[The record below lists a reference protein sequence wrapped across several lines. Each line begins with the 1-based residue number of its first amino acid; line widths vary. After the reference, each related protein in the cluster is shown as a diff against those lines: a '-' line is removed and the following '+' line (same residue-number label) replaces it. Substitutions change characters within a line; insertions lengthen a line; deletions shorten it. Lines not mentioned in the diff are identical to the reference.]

1 MTVFL
6 VRHAQAGSRIGAALD
21 DDRLRTLTVE
31 GRHQSAELAGILAV
45 LGVTE
50 ILTSPYRRCIETA
63 APLAAALNVEV
74 QITTAL
80 QEGPHDGAL
89 ALVRQLASGS
99 AAFFSHG
106 DIIPGVLQ
114 SLAQEDNLDLGES
127 PMVAPGAA
135 VSQADVEIA
144 VGPELQLSPVVIGE
158 GLGLGEQDLF
168 ARCVGTIGV
177 GAGDAVAGD
186 HRHAALGI
194 RVVHVEVA
202 LAAIPRRKRDAEQTT
217 LPVRAGPGSDI
228 EKRLAH
234 QCAIAHDAHDTVL
247 LDQKEALGSILGGL
261 NVHGVLQPLCHAHQ
275 PDLRLLRPGE
285 RHGEDQ
291 QREDSPVHST
301 LG

>member
-127 PMVAPGAA
+127 PRCQKASIWILEAGSLT
-135 VSQADVEIA
+135 SQFVTATYI
-144 VGPELQLSPVVIGE
+144 SPPHWDKG
-158 GLGLGEQDLF
+158 
-168 ARCVGTIGV
+168 
-177 GAGDAVAGD
+177 
-186 HRHAALGI
+186 
-194 RVVHVEVA
+194 
-202 LAAIPRRKRDAEQTT
+202 
-217 LPVRAGPGSDI
+217 
-228 EKRLAH
+228 
-234 QCAIAHDAHDTVL
+234 
-247 LDQKEALGSILGGL
+247 
-261 NVHGVLQPLCHAHQ
+261 
-275 PDLRLLRPGE
+275 
-285 RHGEDQ
+285 
-291 QREDSPVHST
+291 
-301 LG
+301 